1 MGLYDFEV
9 MDTNGQAVSLS
20 EYSGKVLLIVN
31 TATHCGFT
39 PQYAGL
45 QKLYDTHRALG
56 FEILDFPCNQF
67 GGQAPESNAGINE
80 FCELKYHTTF
90 PRFAK
95 IEVNGKGEHPLYTYL
110 KSQQGGKLGSA
121 IKWNFTKFL
130 VDKSG
135 TVVARFGSN
144 KKPEVIENEV
154 VRLLGV

>member
-1 MGLYDFEV
+1 MELYDFRAE
-9 MDTNGQAVSLS
+9 DAKGQEVSLA

-39 PQYAGL
+39 QQYTGL
-45 QKLYDTHRALG
+45 QKLYAAYRDKG

-67 GGQAPESNAGINE
+67 GKQAPGTNEEIGE

-95 IEVNGKGEHPLYTYL
+95 IDVNGADEHPLYAYL
-110 KSQQGGKLGSA
+110 KARQGGKLGSA

-130 VDKSG
+130 VDRSG
-135 TVVARFGSN
+135 NVVARFGSN
-144 KKPEVIENEV
+144 KKPESIEKEIAG
-154 VRLLGV
+154 LL